1 MEFFG
6 VRVHEH
12 VVGQSQLELGQVQ
25 ADGIK
30 VKNASWDGL
39 DGPGNHGYLR
49 PIILSAAVVLIGPLT
64 PTAIPSRFR

>member
-12 VVGQSQLELGQVQ
+12 MVGQSQLELGQVQ

-30 VKNASWDGL
+30 VNTQAGMVWMALVSMGTFV
-39 DGPGNHGYLR
+39 
-49 PIILSAAVVLIGPLT
+49 LS
-64 PTAIPSRFR
+64 S